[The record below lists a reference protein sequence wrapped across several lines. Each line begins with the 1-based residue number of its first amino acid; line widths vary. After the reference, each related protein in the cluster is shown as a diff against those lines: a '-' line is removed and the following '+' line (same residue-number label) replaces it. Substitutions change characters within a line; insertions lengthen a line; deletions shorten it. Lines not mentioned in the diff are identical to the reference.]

1 MTLSESYGR
10 RVLLIDADLRR
21 PSIHEV
27 FRVPNGT
34 GLSDGLKS
42 DSAELSL
49 VQLSPRLSVLPA
61 GRSDS
66 NPMAGL
72 TSQRMRRLV
81 EESAQVFDWVL
92 LDAPPVGI
100 MPDANLVSGVTE
112 GVIFVV
118 AAGSTPYHLVTRAVE
133 EIGRDNI
140 IGVVFNRIG
149 ADSMP
154 NTQYYDHYYRPQ
166 K

>member
-1 MTLSESYGR
+1 
-10 RVLLIDADLRR
+10 
-21 PSIHEV
+21 V

-100 MPDANLVSGVTE
+100 MPDANLVSGLTE

-133 EIGRDNI
+133 EIGRDSI
-140 IGVVFNRIG
+140 IGVVFNRID